1 MQKAG
6 LILVGL
12 IAVGCIQ
19 NTYNISPQFHSSGT
33 VNIDGRVD
41 ADDPRVTVTVDDVTV
56 DWKELKELIEKKM
69 ANMPKETKEKVLL
82 SAASAPAPA
91 PSPAPSGD
99 VSAVETPTR
108 MTHSVQVGAHR
119 QKEKAEEQ
127 ATRLVA
133 KGYSARVLKLEDSQK
148 RSWYTVRIGDYP
160 SGESAQATADEFSR
174 REKTPGTVRPFGSL

>member
-1 MQKAG
+1 MQKAL

-12 IAVGCIQ
+12 ITVGCVQ

-56 DWKELKELIEKKM
+56 DWKDLKELIEKKM

-91 PSPAPSGD
+91 PSPAPRVD
-99 VSAVETPTR
+99 ASAAETAAR
-108 MTHSVQVGAHR
+108 MTHSVQISAHR

-133 KGYSARVLKLEDSQK
+133 RGYPARLLKLEDSQK

-160 SGESAQATADEFSR
+160 NAESAQAMADEFSR
-174 REKTPGTVRPFGSL
+174 REKMPSTVRPFGSL